1 MTKFKKIP
9 LSHLNHEDVYVSA
22 YVTDAGNVIKLVAD
36 EHFRKLTLLSFDGSS
51 EEYEFRHDALDFVSG
66 HVTSRWSDSEVE
78 NLLSWVA
85 EQRNDLLFAQ

>member
-1 MTKFKKIP
+1 MIKFKRIP

-36 EHFRKLTLLSFDGSS
+36 EHFRKLTLRSFDGSS
-51 EEYEFRHDALDFVSG
+51 EVYEIHQDSLTFVSG
-66 HVTSRWSDSEVE
+66 HVTSRWADSEVE
-78 NLLSWVA
+78 NLLSGVV